1 MRRGFGWEILLLGLA
16 LVLLWYGY
24 GTSSGEPVGFELS
37 SPEEGVVRV
46 VSWNVGV
53 SVADGGVPLS
63 PEAETHVVSVLES
76 LTPTMCLLQEVRDLD
91 QLERLL
97 DALGREWRGVLGA
110 SYGGHRVAVLAPTRA
125 LRTLRGS
132 AGDGSSLGFQVSLP
146 GDLRL
151 TGVVVHADAFSSR
164 LRNEQVGQA
173 AELVDD
179 VDGPVLL
186 AGDLNIDLDLDKRR
200 DLFSDDEYRD
210 VETYNYLGERLV
222 DATLGTGSTAEPDRR
237 LDYVFVSGGWCEV
250 VAAGPWRRQRAP
262 GMDHDPV
269 VVDLRPT
276 AAAISR

>member
-1 MRRGFGWEILLLGLA
+1 MRRGFGGEILLLGLA
-16 LVLLWYGY
+16 FVLLWYGY
-24 GTSSGEPVGFELS
+24 GTPLGESAGFELS
-37 SPEEGVVRV
+37 TPEEGVVRV

-53 SVADGGVPLS
+53 SLSDGGVPLP
-63 PEAETHVVSVLES
+63 PEAEAHVVSVLES
-76 LTPTMCLLQEVRDLD
+76 LTPSLCLLQEVRDMD
-91 QLERLL
+91 QLARLL

-110 SYGGHRVAVLAPTRA
+110 SYEGRRVAVLAPTRA

-132 AGDGSSLGFQVSLP
+132 AGDGSSLGFRVRLP

-151 TGVVVHADAFSSR
+151 TGVVVHADALSSR
-164 LRNEQVGQA
+164 LRNEQVGRA
-173 AELVDD
+173 AELIAD

-200 DLFSDDEYRD
+200 DLFSDDQYLD
-210 VETYNYLGERLV
+210 VETYNYLGEKLV
-222 DATLGTGSTAEPDRR
+222 DATQGTGSTAEPDRR

-276 AAAISR
+276 AAAMSR